1 MGESYEFFYW
11 SGHRHTARGGCV
23 CNGEGRKMNAE
34 YFLRSYATFTLY
46 RLQAETEL
54 KKLKD
59 ERYAI
64 YAEGTPPDG
73 QPRSSD
79 AGNPTAK
86 IVEKLDRYDRKI
98 ARIEAEIATYDARM
112 QCIEDVVSRLAPDEQ
127 QIARLRY
134 MHMKPLR
141 WDEIARET
149 HFSVS
154 HCYRINQRVLQKIK
168 KMRVDC
174 GYNMIY

>member
-1 MGESYEFFYW
+1 
-11 SGHRHTARGGCV
+11 
-23 CNGEGRKMNAE
+23 MNAE
-34 YFLRSYATFTLY
+34 YFLRSYATFALY
-46 RLQAETEL
+46 CLQAETEL
-54 KKLKD
+54 KKLKG
-59 ERYAI
+59 ERDAI

-79 AGNPTAK
+79 TGNPTAK

-98 ARIEAEIATYDARM
+98 ARIEAEIATYDAKM

-134 MHMKPLR
+134 MRTKPLR

-168 KMRVDC
+168 KMRVDS
-174 GYNMIY
+174 GSNMIY

>member
-1 MGESYEFFYW
+1 M
-11 SGHRHTARGGCV
+11 
-23 CNGEGRKMNAE
+23 KAE

-59 ERYAI
+59 ERDAI

-79 AGNPTAK
+79 TGNPTAK
-86 IVEKLDRYDRKI
+86 IVEKLVRYDRKI

-127 QIARLRY
+127 QIAQLRY
-134 MHMKPLR
+134 MRMKPLR

-168 KMRVDC
+168 KMRVDS

>member
-1 MGESYEFFYW
+1 M
-11 SGHRHTARGGCV
+11 
-23 CNGEGRKMNAE
+23 
-34 YFLRSYATFTLY
+34 
-46 RLQAETEL
+46 
-54 KKLKD
+54 KD
-59 ERYAI
+59 ERDAI

-86 IVEKLDRYDRKI
+86 IAEKLDRYDRKI

-134 MHMKPLR
+134 MRTKPLR

-168 KMRVDC
+168 KMRVDS

>member
-1 MGESYEFFYW
+1 
-11 SGHRHTARGGCV
+11 
-23 CNGEGRKMNAE
+23 MNAE
-34 YFLRSYATFTLY
+34 YILRSYATFTLY

-86 IVEKLDRYDRKI
+86 IVEKLDQYDRKI

-112 QCIEDVVSRLAPDEQ
+112 QGIEDVVSRLAPNEQ
-127 QIARLRY
+127 QIAQLRY
-134 MHMKPLR
+134 MRMKPLR

-168 KMRVDC
+168 KMRVDS

>member
-1 MGESYEFFYW
+1 
-11 SGHRHTARGGCV
+11 
-23 CNGEGRKMNAE
+23 MNAE
-34 YFLRSYATFTLY
+34 YFLRSYGTFTLY

-79 AGNPTAK
+79 TGNPTAK

-134 MHMKPLR
+134 MRMKPLR

-168 KMRVDC
+168 KMRVDS

>member
-1 MGESYEFFYW
+1 
-11 SGHRHTARGGCV
+11 
-23 CNGEGRKMNAE
+23 MNAE
-34 YFLRSYATFTLY
+34 YFLRSYATFALY

-59 ERYAI
+59 ERDAI

-79 AGNPTAK
+79 TGNPTAK

-98 ARIEAEIATYDARM
+98 ARTEAEIATYDARM

-134 MHMKPLR
+134 MRMKPLR
-141 WDEIARET
+141 WDKIARET

-168 KMRVDC
+168 KMRVDS

>member
-1 MGESYEFFYW
+1 
-11 SGHRHTARGGCV
+11 
-23 CNGEGRKMNAE
+23 MNAE
-34 YFLRSYATFTLY
+34 YFLRSYATFGVY
-46 RLQAETEL
+46 RIQAKTALEEL
-54 KKLKD
+54 KAERD
-59 ERYAI
+59 EI
-64 YAEGTPPDG
+64 YAESTPPDG

-79 AGNPTAK
+79 TGNPTAK

-149 HFSVS
+149 PF
-154 HCYRINQRVLQKIK
+154 QRVALLPDQSARTSKNQK
-168 KMRVDC
+168 DES
-174 GYNMIY
+174 

>member
-1 MGESYEFFYW
+1 
-11 SGHRHTARGGCV
+11 
-23 CNGEGRKMNAE
+23 MNAE

-54 KKLKD
+54 KKLKAERD
-59 ERYAI
+59 EI
-64 YAEGTPPDG
+64 YAESTPPDG

-79 AGNPTAK
+79 TGNPTAK

-98 ARIEAEIATYDARM
+98 ARTEAEIATYDARM

-134 MHMKPLR
+134 MRTKPLR

-168 KMRVDC
+168 KMRVDS

>member
-1 MGESYEFFYW
+1 
-11 SGHRHTARGGCV
+11 
-23 CNGEGRKMNAE
+23 MNAE
-34 YFLRSYATFTLY
+34 YFLRSYATFGVY
-46 RLQAETEL
+46 RIQAKTALEEL
-54 KKLKD
+54 KAERD
-59 ERYAI
+59 EI
-64 YAEGTPPDG
+64 YAESTPPDG

-79 AGNPTAK
+79 TGNPTAK

-127 QIARLRY
+127 QIAQLRY
-134 MHMKPLR
+134 MRMKPLR

-168 KMRVDC
+168 KMRVDS

>member
-1 MGESYEFFYW
+1 
-11 SGHRHTARGGCV
+11 
-23 CNGEGRKMNAE
+23 MNAE
-34 YFLRSYATFTLY
+34 YFLRSYATFGVY
-46 RLQAETEL
+46 RIQAETEL
-54 KKLKD
+54 EELKAERD
-59 ERYAI
+59 EI
-64 YAEGTPPDG
+64 YAESTPPDG

-98 ARIEAEIATYDARM
+98 ARAEAEIATYDARM
-112 QCIEDVVSRLAPDEQ
+112 QCIDDVVSRLAPDEQ

-134 MHMKPLR
+134 MRTKPLR

-168 KMRVDC
+168 KMRVDS

>member
-1 MGESYEFFYW
+1 M
-11 SGHRHTARGGCV
+11 
-23 CNGEGRKMNAE
+23 KAE
-34 YFLRSYATFTLY
+34 YFLRAYATFTLY

-112 QCIEDVVSRLAPDEQ
+112 QGIEDVVSRLAPDEQ

-134 MHMKPLR
+134 MRMKPLR

-168 KMRVDC
+168 KMRVDS

>member
-1 MGESYEFFYW
+1 
-11 SGHRHTARGGCV
+11 
-23 CNGEGRKMNAE
+23 MNAE
-34 YFLRSYATFTLY
+34 YFLRSYATFALY
-46 RLQAETEL
+46 CLQAETEL
-54 KKLKD
+54 KKLKG
-59 ERYAI
+59 ERDAI

-79 AGNPTAK
+79 TGNPTAK

-98 ARIEAEIATYDARM
+98 ARIEAEIATYDTRM

-134 MHMKPLR
+134 MRTKPLR

-168 KMRVDC
+168 KMRVDS

>member
-1 MGESYEFFYW
+1 
-11 SGHRHTARGGCV
+11 
-23 CNGEGRKMNAE
+23 MNAE
-34 YFLRSYATFTLY
+34 YFLRSYATFGVY
-46 RLQAETEL
+46 RIQAKTALEEL
-54 KKLKD
+54 KAERD
-59 ERYAI
+59 EI
-64 YAEGTPPDG
+64 YAESTPPDG

-79 AGNPTAK
+79 TGNPTAK

-98 ARIEAEIATYDARM
+98 ARTEAEIATYDARM

-134 MHMKPLR
+134 MRTKPLR

>member
-1 MGESYEFFYW
+1 
-11 SGHRHTARGGCV
+11 
-23 CNGEGRKMNAE
+23 MNAE
-34 YFLRSYATFTLY
+34 YFLKSYATFALY

-59 ERYAI
+59 ERDAI

-79 AGNPTAK
+79 TGNPTAK

-134 MHMKPLR
+134 MCTKPLR

-168 KMRVDC
+168 KMRVDS

>member
-1 MGESYEFFYW
+1 M
-11 SGHRHTARGGCV
+11 
-23 CNGEGRKMNAE
+23 KAE
-34 YFLRSYATFTLY
+34 YFLRAYATFTLY

-79 AGNPTAK
+79 TGNPTAK

-112 QCIEDVVSRLAPDEQ
+112 QGIEDVVSRLAPNEQ
-127 QIARLRY
+127 QIAQLRY
-134 MHMKPLR
+134 MRMKPLR

-168 KMRVDC
+168 KMRVDS

>member
-1 MGESYEFFYW
+1 
-11 SGHRHTARGGCV
+11 
-23 CNGEGRKMNAE
+23 MNAE

-54 KKLKD
+54 KKLKG
-59 ERYAI
+59 ERDAI

-79 AGNPTAK
+79 TGNPTAK

-98 ARIEAEIATYDARM
+98 ARTEAEIVTYDARM

-134 MHMKPLR
+134 MRMKPLR

-168 KMRVDC
+168 KMRVDS

>member
-1 MGESYEFFYW
+1 M
-11 SGHRHTARGGCV
+11 
-23 CNGEGRKMNAE
+23 KAE

-59 ERYAI
+59 ERDAI

-79 AGNPTAK
+79 TGNPTAK

-134 MHMKPLR
+134 MRAKPLR

-154 HCYRINQRVLQKIK
+154 HCYRINQRVFQKIK
-168 KMRVDC
+168 KMRVDS

>member
-1 MGESYEFFYW
+1 
-11 SGHRHTARGGCV
+11 
-23 CNGEGRKMNAE
+23 MNAE
-34 YFLRSYATFTLY
+34 YFLRSYATFALY
-46 RLQAETEL
+46 CLQAETEL
-54 KKLKD
+54 KKLKG
-59 ERYAI
+59 ERDAI

-79 AGNPTAK
+79 TGNPTAK

-98 ARIEAEIATYDARM
+98 ARIEAEIATYDAKM

-134 MHMKPLR
+134 MRTKPLR

-168 KMRVDC
+168 KMRVDS

>member
-1 MGESYEFFYW
+1 
-11 SGHRHTARGGCV
+11 
-23 CNGEGRKMNAE
+23 MNAE

-59 ERYAI
+59 ERDAI

-86 IVEKLDRYDRKI
+86 IVEKLDQYDRKI
-98 ARIEAEIATYDARM
+98 ARTEAEIATYDARM

-134 MHMKPLR
+134 MRMKPLR
-141 WDEIARET
+141 WDEIAREL
-149 HFSVS
+149 HYNERQ
-154 HCYRINQRVLQKIK
+154 CRRINQRALKKIQKMSVTGQK
-168 KMRVDC
+168 
-174 GYNMIY
+174 NMIY

>member
-1 MGESYEFFYW
+1 
-11 SGHRHTARGGCV
+11 
-23 CNGEGRKMNAE
+23 MNAE

-54 KKLKD
+54 KKLKG
-59 ERYAI
+59 ERDAI

-79 AGNPTAK
+79 TGNPTAK

-112 QCIEDVVSRLAPDEQ
+112 QGIEDVVSRLAPNEQ
-127 QIARLRY
+127 QIAQLRY
-134 MHMKPLR
+134 MRMKPLR

-168 KMRVDC
+168 KMRVDS

>member
-1 MGESYEFFYW
+1 M
-11 SGHRHTARGGCV
+11 
-23 CNGEGRKMNAE
+23 KAE
-34 YFLRSYATFTLY
+34 YFLQSYATFTLY

-79 AGNPTAK
+79 TGNPTAK

-127 QIARLRY
+127 QIAQLRY
-134 MHMKPLR
+134 MRMKPLR

-168 KMRVDC
+168 KMRVDS

>member
-1 MGESYEFFYW
+1 
-11 SGHRHTARGGCV
+11 
-23 CNGEGRKMNAE
+23 MNAE
-34 YFLRSYATFTLY
+34 YFLRSYATFALY

-59 ERYAI
+59 ERDAI

-79 AGNPTAK
+79 TGNPTAK

-98 ARIEAEIATYDARM
+98 ARTEAEIATYDARM

-134 MHMKPLR
+134 MRTKPLR

-168 KMRVDC
+168 KMRVDS
-174 GYNMIY
+174 GYSMIY

>member
-1 MGESYEFFYW
+1 
-11 SGHRHTARGGCV
+11 
-23 CNGEGRKMNAE
+23 MNAE

-86 IVEKLDRYDRKI
+86 IVEKLDQYDRKI

-112 QCIEDVVSRLAPDEQ
+112 QGIEDVVSRLAPNEQ
-127 QIARLRY
+127 QIAQLRY
-134 MHMKPLR
+134 MRMKPLR

-168 KMRVDC
+168 KMRVDS

>member
-1 MGESYEFFYW
+1 
-11 SGHRHTARGGCV
+11 
-23 CNGEGRKMNAE
+23 MNAE

-86 IVEKLDRYDRKI
+86 IVEKLDQYDRKI

-112 QCIEDVVSRLAPDEQ
+112 QGIEDVVSRLAPNEQ
-127 QIARLRY
+127 QIAQLRY
-134 MHMKPLR
+134 MRTKPLR
-141 WDEIARET
+141 WDEIAREL
-149 HFSVS
+149 HYSEWQ
-154 HCYRINQRVLQKIK
+154 CYRINQRLLKKIK
-168 KMRVDC
+168 NMPVDC

>member
-1 MGESYEFFYW
+1 M
-11 SGHRHTARGGCV
+11 
-23 CNGEGRKMNAE
+23 KAE
-34 YFLRSYATFTLY
+34 YLLRSYATFTLY

-59 ERYAI
+59 ERDAI

-86 IVEKLDRYDRKI
+86 IAEKLDRYDRKI

-112 QCIEDVVSRLAPDEQ
+112 QCIEDVVSRLTPDEQ

-134 MHMKPLR
+134 MRTKPLR
-141 WDEIARET
+141 WDEIAREL
-149 HFSVS
+149 HYSEWQ
-154 HCYRINQRVLQKIK
+154 CYRINQRLLKKIK
-168 KMRVDC
+168 NMPVDC

>member
-1 MGESYEFFYW
+1 
-11 SGHRHTARGGCV
+11 
-23 CNGEGRKMNAE
+23 MNAE
-34 YFLRSYATFTLY
+34 YFLRSYATFALY
-46 RLQAETEL
+46 RLLAETEL

-59 ERYAI
+59 ERDAI

-79 AGNPTAK
+79 TGNPTAK

-112 QCIEDVVSRLAPDEQ
+112 QGIEDVVSRLSPDEQ

-134 MHMKPLR
+134 MRMKPLR

-168 KMRVDC
+168 KMRVDS

>member
-1 MGESYEFFYW
+1 
-11 SGHRHTARGGCV
+11 
-23 CNGEGRKMNAE
+23 
-34 YFLRSYATFTLY
+34 LRAYATFPLY

-59 ERYAI
+59 ERDAI